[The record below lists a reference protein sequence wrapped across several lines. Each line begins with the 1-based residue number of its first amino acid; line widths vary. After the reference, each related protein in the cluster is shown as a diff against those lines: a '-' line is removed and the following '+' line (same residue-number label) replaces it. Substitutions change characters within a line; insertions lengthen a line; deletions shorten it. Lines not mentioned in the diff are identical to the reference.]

1 MSLFGRGGRQRNKAA
16 DAVGVLAVLL
26 AVGGAVAL
34 GTGLNAQDPAP
45 PQVPAA
51 VDASAQ
57 DEGTDPADPGT
68 TSAEKPARTAGKD
81 RDVAKPA
88 DQRGAGDQ
96 ARDGAQPAIQQLDY
110 SRPVSLRIPKI
121 GVTSEL
127 VDLGLDESGAMETP
141 EPEELAGWFTPS
153 PPPGIAG
160 STVIAGHV
168 TWNQQP
174 TVFFR
179 LGELRVGDRVE
190 VRREDGINT
199 VFEVTRLGTFPKD
212 SLPTKDIFD
221 HPAQSELRLITCGG
235 RYDDVNNRYLSNVI
249 VWAKIVDVVGA

>member
-1 MSLFGRGGRQRNKAA
+1 MWFLGRGGRQRNKAA
-16 DAVGVLAVLL
+16 DAVGALAVLL

-34 GTGLNAQDPAP
+34 GTGLNAQSPAP

-51 VDASAQ
+51 VDASTQGESAPVP
-57 DEGTDPADPGT
+57 GPAA
-68 TSAEKPARTAGKD
+68 AEESTPPAAEQKRRAAD
-81 RDVAKPA
+81 RA
-88 DQRGAGDQ
+88 DR
-96 ARDGAQPAIQQLDY
+96 REAQPAVEQLDY
-110 SRPVSLRIPKI
+110 SRPVSIRIPRI

-127 VDLGLDESGAMETP
+127 VDLGLDEAGVMETP

-179 LGELRVGDRVE
+179 LGELRPGDRVE
-190 VRREDGINT
+190 VRREDGVNT
-199 VFEVTRLGTFPKD
+199 IFEVTRLGTFPKD
-212 SLPTKDIFD
+212 GFPTKDVFD
-221 HPAQSELRLITCGG
+221 QPGQSELRLITCGG
-235 RYDDVNNRYLSNVI
+235 RYDTVNNRYLSNVI
-249 VWAKIVDVVGA
+249 VWARIVDVVEA